1 MMARTERRNYCDEWA
16 PETRSR
22 QLKHCPYT
30 NCDRCHIGKN
40 KRVWNRWFRRAWK
53 GKEDE

>member
-1 MMARTERRNYCDEWA
+1 MAHTERRNWRDEWA
-16 PETRSR
+16 PETQRR

-40 KRVWNRWFRRAWK
+40 KRVWNRWWRRQWK
-53 GKEDE
+53 GEEDQ